1 MSPKRLKWRLKGLYN
16 LLRDIGF
23 LEEVY
28 ISDATGSP
36 GNFGDRVSGGEVM
49 HAADRYLMRREAD
62 KRLINMKR
70 EAYMLLAGID
80 KLPDKLRE
88 ILWGRYVEGITPD
101 SLCIRVGCCLRT
113 YKGRH
118 SEGIKQLNE
127 ILSEAGGI

>member
-1 MSPKRLKWRLKGLYN
+1 MKRRLKGLYN

-36 GNFGDRVSGGEVM
+36 GNFGDKVSGGEVM

-62 KRLINMKR
+62 KRLNNMKR
-70 EAYMLLAGID
+70 EAYMLLSGID

-88 ILWGRYVEGITPD
+88 ILWGRYVEGVPPD

-113 YKGRH
+113 YESRH
-118 SEGIKQLNE
+118 SEGVKQLSV